1 MRFELTVPCGTLVF
15 KTSAI
20 DLSATPPSD
29 AFRYYQKSAFYA
41 SLFYM
46 SKGKFLGIDYGTKRI
61 GVAIS
66 DENGT
71 LAFPKEIVLN
81 DAKTFQNIALII
93 KKENVSEIIIGESVD
108 FSGKL
113 NALSGRI
120 EVFILE
126 LQEKFNL
133 PVHKQ
138 KEFLTS
144 VEARRSKNSKKKS
157 NRSQSHSKVKQIKSG
172 RVDASA
178 AALILQRYLDRR
190 SRQNGGTK

>member
-1 MRFELTVPCGTLVF
+1 M
-15 KTSAI
+15 
-20 DLSATPPSD
+20 
-29 AFRYYQKSAFYA
+29 
-41 SLFYM
+41 
-46 SKGKFLGIDYGTKRI
+46 GKFIGIDYGTKRI

-66 DENGT
+66 DENNT

-81 DAKTFQNIALII
+81 DLDTFKKIGELI
-93 KKENVSEIIIGESVD
+93 KKEKVSEIVVGESVD

-113 NALSGRI
+113 NVLSGRI

-126 LQEKFNL
+126 LQERFKL

-144 VEARRSKNSKKKS
+144 VEARRSENFGGQARKLSAQTH
-157 NRSQSHSKVKQIKSG
+157 NRVKQIKSG

-178 AALILQRYLDRR
+178 AALILQRYLDRSNKMR
-190 SRQNGGTK
+190 DKINK

>member
-1 MRFELTVPCGTLVF
+1 MR
-15 KTSAI
+15 
-20 DLSATPPSD
+20 
-29 AFRYYQKSAFYA
+29 
-41 SLFYM
+41 
-46 SKGKFLGIDYGTKRI
+46 FLGIDYGTKRI

-66 DENGT
+66 DENGI
-71 LAFPKEIVLN
+71 LAFPKEIVENNLKAFARIG
-81 DAKTFQNIALII
+81 DII
-93 KKENVSEIIIGESVD
+93 KKENVSEIVVGESVD

-144 VEARRSKNSKKKS
+144 IEARKAGGSKKDF
-157 NRSQSHSKVKQIKSG
+157 NPSQSHSKVKQRKSG
-172 RVDASA
+172 RIDASA
-178 AALILQRYLDRR
+178 AALILQRYLEKI
-190 SRQNGGTK
+190 NKKK